1 VCNESSNRKKKSM
14 VLHDAAIV
22 RLVDRLLLEPEEEWQ
37 LQRRRCFSEATMA
50 KIPES
55 EGRWSLPMV
64 IRPSSRQQ
72 PLAERRQRLS

>member
-1 VCNESSNRKKKSM
+1 LCNESSNRKRKSL
-14 VLHDAAIV
+14 VLDVAAID
-22 RLVDRLLLEPEEEWQ
+22 RLVDRLLLEPQEEWQ
-37 LQRRRCFSEATMA
+37 LQRRRFFSEATLA